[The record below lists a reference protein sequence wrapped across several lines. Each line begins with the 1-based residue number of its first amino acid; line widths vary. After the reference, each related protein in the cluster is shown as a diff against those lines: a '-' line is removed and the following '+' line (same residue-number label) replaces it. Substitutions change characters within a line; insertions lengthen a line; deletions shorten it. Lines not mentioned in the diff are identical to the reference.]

1 MRSNELGKDTV
12 SKLLQSLKA
21 PFPISVTPS
30 GITILFS
37 VVPSKAPP
45 PIVVTVF
52 GIFVLLNPIF
62 KVFVAV
68 SITAL
73 QLSLLSYVEL
83 PSSTTIDSKL
93 VQPLN
98 TVFSILCTS
107 AGMVMDLRLTQLRNA
122 LPLISQTGL
131 LSLG

>member
-1 MRSNELGKDTV
+1 MLSNELGKDTV

-21 PFPISVTPS
+21 SFSINVTPS

-52 GIFVLLNPIF
+52 GIFVLLSPIF

-83 PSSTTIDSKL
+83 PSSTTIDSRL
-93 VQPLN
+93 VQPSN
-98 TVFSILCTS
+98 TVLLISRTL

-122 LPLISQTGL
+122 
-131 LSLG
+131 